1 MTLRAIGRSD
11 PAVSHE
17 QRRAIAQRFIE
28 LDDKLRDI
36 DEHRRRLGPSVTELL
51 VAPGIDPL
59 LVRRLAEYARLDKTV
74 GAVCKG
80 ISRFRLTMQESL
92 VLRPSTNIPVLV
104 TRNFWRCLPKSAAV
118 PEVAQAQLDLH
129 GSAGT
134 DRVWNT
140 CSVRQKSL
148 RGANVASYI
157 TYCWPHVTDAKIE
170 DCSFPTA
177 S

>member
-36 DEHRRRLGPSVTELL
+36 DEHCR
-51 VAPGIDPL
+51 
-59 LVRRLAEYARLDKTV
+59 
-74 GAVCKG
+74 
-80 ISRFRLTMQESL
+80 
-92 VLRPSTNIPVLV
+92 VLV

-140 CSVRQKSL
+140 CNVRQKSL
-148 RGANVASYI
+148 RGANVAS
-157 TYCWPHVTDAKIE
+157 
-170 DCSFPTA
+170 
-177 S
+177 